1 MIKKLNFS
9 VRNFDWWLFAFILI
23 LVIFGILIIYSVGMN
38 SETAGLTRFY
48 KQIIFAVVGLI
59 VLFIISSVDYRL
71 LNNYAYILYGLG
83 VALLIAVL
91 FSSPI
96 RGTAGWFNM
105 GFLSFQPVE
114 IAKIFLVIFL
124 ARFFSLQAFS
134 MDKIKNILISG
145 AFTAVYVILV
155 LLQPDLGSALIFI
168 GLWLAFLLLS
178 NVNKKQLLILF
189 LILAIVAVSSWFIIL
204 KDYQKER
211 ILTFINPS
219 RDSLKTG
226 YNVIQSIT
234 AVGSGQLFGRGL
246 GLGPQSQLNF
256 LPEQEA
262 DFIFAVICEE
272 LGFFGALLIIVLF
285 TLIFYRIWKIAKNT
299 HDGYTAYL
307 AYGILIIIF
316 IQTVINLGMNIGLM
330 PITGLPLPWISA
342 GGSSLIV
349 NLLLLGLLE
358 SIHQR
363 DNLTQTL

>member
-1 MIKKLNFS
+1 MIKKLYFS

-23 LVIFGILIIYSVGMN
+23 LIIFGILIIYSVGMN
-38 SETAGLTRFY
+38 SETVGSTRFY

-59 VLFIISSVDYRL
+59 ILFIISCIDYRL
-71 LNNYAYILYGLG
+71 FNNYAYILYGIG
-83 VALLIAVL
+83 IILLIAVL

-96 RGTAGWFNM
+96 RGTTGWFNI

-134 MDKIKNILISG
+134 MDKIKNIILSG
-145 AFTAVYVILV
+145 IFTAIYVILV
-155 LLQPDLGSALIFI
+155 LIQPDLGSALIFI
-168 GLWLAFLLLS
+168 GLWIAFLLLS

-189 LILAIVAVSSWFIIL
+189 LILAIIAVSSWFVIL

-211 ILTFINPS
+211 ILTFIDPGQ
-219 RDSLKTG
+219 DSLKTG
-226 YNVIQSIT
+226 YNVLQSII
-234 AVGSGQLFGRGL
+234 AVGSGKLYGRGL

-272 LGFFGALLIIVLF
+272 LGFFGALLIIILF
-285 TLIFYRIWKIAKNT
+285 TLIFYRIWSIAKNAQDDFT
-299 HDGYTAYL
+299 SYL

-316 IQTVINLGMNIGLM
+316 IQTMINIGMNIGLM
-330 PITGLPLPWISA
+330 PITGLSLPWISA

-349 NLLLLGLLE
+349 NLLLVGLLE
-358 SIHQR
+358 SMYQHE
-363 DNLTQTL
+363 NLT